1 MRWMDNNTTDPV
13 VGVEEGHSRVMVHD
27 IHECLLINLH
37 ELGPI
42 TDSIRKGRNIAFCIP
57 LFLVS

>member
-1 MRWMDNNTTDPV
+1 MRWMDNNNTNPV

-37 ELGPI
+37 ELEPN
-42 TDSIRKGRNIAFCIP
+42 THSIQKGRNTAFFIP